1 MTHKRNIFIVCTP
14 ELETSLWAKVNGP
27 HRDSPKATA
36 PTSEPAVNVSV
47 SEIVHESAER
57 QTMSL
62 TFEASFEA
70 TVEFSFDLEDG
81 LVLDEAIEGAEA
93 EATFIADV
101 VDVGSG
107 DNGDFR

>member
-1 MTHKRNIFIVCTP
+1 
-14 ELETSLWAKVNGP
+14 
-27 HRDSPKATA
+27 
-36 PTSEPAVNVSV
+36 
-47 SEIVHESAER
+47 
-57 QTMSL
+57 MSL

>member
-1 MTHKRNIFIVCTP
+1 MFFKVCTP

-27 HRDSPKATA
+27 LRDSPKATA
-36 PTSEPAVNVSV
+36 ATPELGVNAEV

-70 TVEFSFDLEDG
+70 TLEVAFDLEDG
-81 LVLDEAIEGAEA
+81 LAQDEEVEGVEA
-93 EATFIADV
+93 DATFISD
-101 VDVGSG
+101 DGSG
-107 DNGDFR
+107 DNVEFRYFLLD